1 MPASTPEDTPLE
13 ASRLTRPI
21 VLVGLM
27 GAGKTSVGRRLAA
40 ALGANFVDSDD
51 EIVDAAGMSIADIF
65 ENLGEAHFRDGER
78 RVLARLLSEAPQVI
92 ATGGGAFMNPETRAL
107 IKARAVSV
115 WLRAALDTLLKR
127 VSSKTTRPLLQG
139 GDPRE
144 ILHGLM
150 TRRHPVY
157 AEADVVVESFMDDP
171 HEAVVA
177 RIVAA
182 LKQKAPDLLRE
193 ENRA

>member
-1 MPASTPEDTPLE
+1 
-13 ASRLTRPI
+13 

-78 RVLARLLSEAPQVI
+78 RVLARLMAEAPQVI
-92 ATGGGAFMNPETRAL
+92 ATGGGAFMNDETRAL
-107 IKARAVSV
+107 IKERGVSV
-115 WLRAALDTLLKR
+115 WLRAELDTLLKR
-127 VSSKTTRPLLQG
+127 VSGKATRPLLQS

-144 ILHGLM
+144 ILSGLM
-150 TRRHPVY
+150 KKRHPVY
-157 AEADVVVESFMDDP
+157 AEADVVVESYMDDP
-171 HEAVVA
+171 HEVVVG
-177 RIVAA
+177 RIIAA
-182 LKQKAPDLLRE
+182 LDKASPGLLRE
-193 ENRA
+193 ENEA

>member
-1 MPASTPEDTPLE
+1 MPASTPDDTPQR

-78 RVLARLLSEAPQVI
+78 RVLARLMAEAPQVI
-92 ATGGGAFMNPETRAL
+92 ATGGGAFMNDETRAL
-107 IKARAVSV
+107 IKERGVSV
-115 WLRAALDTLLKR
+115 WLRAELDTLLKR
-127 VSSKTTRPLLQG
+127 VSGKATRPLLQS

-144 ILHGLM
+144 ILSGLM
-150 TRRHPVY
+150 KKRHPVY
-157 AEADVVVESFMDDP
+157 AEADVVVEIYMDDP
-171 HEAVVA
+171 HEVVVG
-177 RIVAA
+177 RIIAA
-182 LKQKAPDLLRE
+182 LDKASPGLLRE
-193 ENRA
+193 ENEA

>member
-1 MPASTPEDTPLE
+1 MPASTPEDTPQR

-78 RVLARLLSEAPQVI
+78 RVLARLMAEAPQVI
-92 ATGGGAFMNPETRAL
+92 ATGGGAFMNDETRAL
-107 IKARAVSV
+107 IKARGVSV
-115 WLRAALDTLLKR
+115 WLRAELDTLLKR
-127 VSSKTTRPLLQG
+127 VSGKATRPLLQS

-144 ILHGLM
+144 ILAGLM
-150 TRRHPVY
+150 KKRHPVY
-157 AEADVVVESFMDDP
+157 AEADVVVESYLDDP
-171 HEAVVA
+171 HEVVVG
-177 RIVAA
+177 RIIAA
-182 LKQKAPDLLRE
+182 LDKAAPGLLRE
-193 ENRA
+193 ENEA